1 MSVRKRI
8 RGGRTRWEVR
18 YRQGASHRSQ
28 TFDTREEALDFDGEQ
43 RKRRRLGAFAPSDP
57 SAELLVDYSRRWF
70 DRECDGWARSTRLN
84 RGHLLDRWIVPYI
97 GNDRLMDL
105 GQPRVRE
112 WRAAI
117 EKDGAKTVTANRALG
132 TLSACLGHAV
142 RDGKLPLNPCA
153 GVEKRREIVARPR
166 VLSPVEVEK
175 IRRRMPSERDAVL
188 VSLMALAGLRPAEP
202 FALTWGDVGNLLVVD
217 RSFTYGE
224 MRPTKT
230 GSRRTIDIV
239 EPLREDLE
247 ALRVSGAADGDLVAP
262 NRQGRPLDLRTWRR
276 RIWKPAAERAR
287 VGASPYDLRHA
298 YCSLL
303 AHEGRS
309 APYIAAMM
317 GHSLTDTQRHYAHL
331 IDDARLAT
339 GTSMVA
345 AVREVPA
352 RR

>member
-1 MSVRKRI
+1 M
-8 RGGRTRWEVR
+8 
-18 YRQGASHRSQ
+18 
-28 TFDTREEALDFDGEQ
+28 
-43 RKRRRLGAFAPSDP
+43 GAFAPSDP

-70 DRECDGWARSTRLN
+70 DRECDGWAKSTRLN
-84 RGHLLDRWIVPYI
+84 RAHLIDKWIIPYL
-97 GNDRLMDL
+97 GDDRLKDL
-105 GQPRVRE
+105 GQARVRE
-112 WRAAI
+112 WRARI
-117 EKDGAKTVTANRALG
+117 EKDGAATVTANRALG
-132 TLSACLGHAV
+132 TVSACLGHAV
-142 RDGKLPLNPCA
+142 RDGKLPLNPCS
-153 GVEKRREIVARPR
+153 GIEKRREVVARPR

-188 VSLMALAGLRPAEP
+188 VSLMALAGLRPAET
-202 FALTWGDVGNLLVVD
+202 FALRWTDVGNLLVVD

-230 GSRRTIDIV
+230 GSRRTIDIIEV
-239 EPLREDLE
+239 LREDLE
-247 ALRVSGAADGDLVAP
+247 TFRDPGTPDSDLVAP

-276 RIWKPAAERAR
+276 RIWRPAAERAG
-287 VGASPYDLRHA
+287 VEASPYDLRHA

-339 GTSMVA
+339 GTSMVT
-345 AVREVPA
+345 AVREA
-352 RR
+352 RAKVKVRPRYAQPKQRHLHAVAESA